1 MDTDELEHYMI
12 RAHRM
17 RSEYIAQLM
26 REGIVALLR
35 VIRRTRR
42 AAAHALRSA
51 ARIVEPRH
59 RHAAP

>member
-12 RAHRM
+12 RAGSM
-17 RSEYIAQLM
+17 RCEHIAQLM

-35 VIRRTRR
+35 VVRRTRR
-42 AAAHALRSA
+42 AAAHALRTT
-51 ARIVEPRH
+51 ARIVEPKH